1 MRQEKLELHREG
13 RNMSTIRVRRGV
25 LASSMALALF
35 APHAFAQTSTTSS
48 SDQQATQQST
58 SSSAQPADQKSA
70 AKQLQAIT
78 VTRSLIPRVEIEGP
92 APVVTITG
100 EEIKQQGFTMLYEFL
115 DSLPQMGKTQDPAGW
130 GSTSVNARSVN

>member
-1 MRQEKLELHREG
+1 
-13 RNMSTIRVRRGV
+13 MSTIRVRRCV

-58 SSSAQPADQKSA
+58 SPSAQPADQKSQ
-70 AKQLQAIT
+70 AKQLQAVT
-78 VTRSLIPRVEIEGP
+78 VTGSMIPRVEIEGP

-100 EEIKQQGFTMLYEFL
+100 EQIKQQGSPRCTN
-115 DSLPQMGKTQDPAGW
+115 SWIRCRKWARRRTQPVG
-130 GSTSVNARSVN
+130 VPPR